1 MAQGRS
7 SGAVVSSHTGPET
20 AACDDGPVPRPPD
33 EIDDRSALDGNRID
47 IAARIGWLLRTSRM
61 AAGLSL
67 RELTAA
73 AGPGGASPA
82 TLSRVETSG
91 RRSSQVVATYEAA
104 LGLPYGHLRAPIDVL
119 CRTFSYA
126 PPDTEPH
133 APPSTLAGFSAAVDA
148 VRDSPDGHD
157 WLRFAEYHAATPFG
171 LTATDAGPLVAQLA
185 SEVNRAAGSAYQL
198 RYEALSKLRCS
209 AYGGLVDEVVRSA
222 VGEPG
227 MQRPADLLS
236 AVTELPTPELVG
248 WCGELLAHPSWQIA
262 RAGCLGLQNMRS
274 VGGLDEDDWLPLVTP
289 FADACRAAVG
299 DPLREP
305 ILSGTL
311 ASLPSSVRSAVR
323 DLLDEPLA
331 PPRRATAW
339 TRSRRNAHFTHAAAM
354 AAELSAEHGDVAD
367 EPMLARFLF
376 EILYDFRATHV
387 VTTSFVLAASP
398 YGRAARELLG
408 RTVLDGPDE
417 TTRHGAAYAFAN
429 LMLPFEEVDPSPWLA
444 ADDPVV
450 RGAGLTIAGF
460 AGAALP
466 PDLLDR
472 CLAEGG
478 EAAHDALFAAGM
490 SGQPELAAVA
500 ADLTRPAATREG
512 AAWWLREGSRVLR

>member
-1 MAQGRS
+1 MTQAPTP
-7 SGAVVSSHTGPET
+7 GAVVSQLLVAET
-20 AACDDGPVPRPPD
+20 AACDDGAVPRPPD

-47 IAARIGWLLRTSRM
+47 IAARIGWLLRTSRV

-67 RELTAA
+67 RDLAAA
-73 AGPGGASPA
+73 AGPGATSPA

-91 RRSSQVVATYEAA
+91 RRSGQVVAVYEEA

-126 PPDTEPH
+126 PPDAEPH
-133 APPSTLAGFSAAVDA
+133 VPPPTLAGFSAAVDA
-148 VRDSPDGHD
+148 VRGAPDGHD

-171 LTATDAGPLVAQLA
+171 LTAADARPLVARLA

-198 RYEALSKLRCS
+198 RYEALARLRCS
-209 AYGGLVDEVVRSA
+209 GYDGLVDEVVRSA
-222 VGEPG
+222 VSAPG

-236 AVTELPTPELVG
+236 AVTELPTPALVA
-248 WCGELLAHPSWQIA
+248 WCGELLGHPSWHIA

-274 VGGLDEDDWLPLVTP
+274 VGGLGRADWLPLVAP
-289 FADACRAAVG
+289 LAAACRASVG

-311 ASLPSSVRSAVR
+311 ASLPSSVRTAVH
-323 DLLDEPLA
+323 DLLDQPLA
-331 PPRRATAW
+331 PPRRAIAW
-339 TRSRRNAHFTHAAAM
+339 TRSRRNAHFGHAAAM
-354 AAELSAEHGDVAD
+354 AAELSGDSGD

-408 RTVLDGPDE
+408 RAVLDGPDE

-466 PDLLDR
+466 AGLLDR
-472 CLAEGG
+472 CLAQGG

-490 SGQPELAAVA
+490 SGQPELATIA
-500 ADLTRPAATREG
+500 ADPRQPPEIRDG
-512 AAWWLREGSRVLR
+512 AAWWLREGTRVLR

>member
-1 MAQGRS
+1 M
-7 SGAVVSSHTGPET
+7 
-20 AACDDGPVPRPPD
+20 PRPPD

-47 IAARIGWLLRTSRM
+47 IAARIGWLLRTSRT

-67 RELTAA
+67 RDLAAA
-73 AGPGGASPA
+73 AGPGATSPA

-91 RRSSQVVATYEAA
+91 RRSGQVVAAYESA

-133 APPSTLAGFSAAVDA
+133 VPPPTLTGFSAAVDG
-148 VRDSPDGHD
+148 VRDAPDGHD
-157 WLRFAEYHAATPFG
+157 WLRFAEYHAASPFG
-171 LTATDAGPLVAQLA
+171 LTAADARPLVAQLA

-198 RYEALSKLRCS
+198 RYEALAKLRCS
-209 AYGGLVDEVVRSA
+209 AYDRLVDEVVRTA
-222 VGEPG
+222 VAAPG

-236 AVTELPTPELVG
+236 AVTELPTPELVV
-248 WCGELLAHPSWQIA
+248 WCGDLLGHPSWQIA

-274 VGGLDEDDWLPLVTP
+274 VGGLDQADWMPLVTP
-289 FADACRAAVG
+289 LAEACRASVG

-311 ASLPSSVRSAVR
+311 ASLPSSVRSAVH
-323 DLLDEPLA
+323 DLLDRPLA
-331 PPRRATAW
+331 PPRRAIAW
-339 TRSRRNAHFTHAAAM
+339 TRSRRNAHFSQAAGMAAALC
-354 AAELSAEHGDVAD
+354 ADHGDGAD

-429 LMLPFEEVDPSPWLA
+429 LMLPFDEVDPSPWLA

-490 SGQPELAAVA
+490 SGQPELAAIA
-500 ADLTRPAATREG
+500 ADPGQPAAIRDG
-512 AAWWLREGSRVLR
+512 AAWWLREGPRVLR